1 MNEKNNIIV
10 LGADHNGVNLKILAK
25 KKLNK
30 LGYHCIDLGPFDG
43 SISVDYVDYA
53 KQLGQIIKSKE
64 ANAGVLICGTGVG
77 MSIAVNK
84 IDNVR
89 GALVH
94 NMKSA
99 LKSKEHN
106 DSNVICL
113 GSWIANDEENIEM
126 LISWLGEKFGEY
138 RHVKRVEKII
148 SNRDS
153 KLIFTNG
160 IFDIMHKGH
169 VELLKFS
176 KSLGEYLIVGINSDS
191 STCKLKGDD
200 RPINYQNDRKSV
212 LEANKYV
219 DEVIIFDE
227 SKPTQLI
234 KKIMPNIVVKGGEW
248 VADEVRKNDDIPND
262 VGIKIFPIINKEEYS
277 SSKIINRIQK
287 KT

>member
-1 MNEKNNIIV
+1 MKEKINIIV

-30 LGYHCIDLGPFDG
+30 LGYNCIDLGPFNS

-84 IDNVR
+84 VDNVR

-113 GSWIANDEENIEM
+113 GSWIANDEDNIEM
-126 LISWLGEKFGEY
+126 LISWLREKFGEY

-191 STCKLKGDD
+191 STSKLKGDD
-200 RPINYQNDRKSV
+200 RPINYQDDRKSV

-234 KKIMPNIVVKGGEW
+234 KKIMPDIVVKGGEW